1 MEQHRIKV
9 GRSRSSQD
17 IIGGRST
24 AEGILS
30 MLLRSDLIAALA
42 VTAGIGLA
50 MQSTST
56 TSSETSTVAIDAP
69 REVSFVNEV
78 MPILEKH
85 CWECHSEE
93 SAELGLK
100 LDTYEGVMAGSDY
113 GTVVEVGDA
122 DASLIID
129 MIASGDMPEDSDPMP
144 AAELDVIKAWIVE
157 GAQNN

>member
-1 MEQHRIKV
+1 MA
-9 GRSRSSQD
+9 
-17 IIGGRST
+17 
-24 AEGILS
+24 AEGIRS

-56 TSSETSTVAIDAP
+56 TLSETDTVAIDAS

-85 CWECHSEE
+85 CWECHSEQ

-113 GTVVEVGDA
+113 GTIVEIGDA
-122 DASLIID
+122 DASLLID
-129 MIASGDMPEDSDPMP
+129 MIASGDMPEDADPLP
-144 AAELDVIKAWIVE
+144 AAELDVIKAWILE
-157 GAQNN
+157 GAPNN

>member
-1 MEQHRIKV
+1 
-9 GRSRSSQD
+9 
-17 IIGGRST
+17 
-24 AEGILS
+24 

-56 TSSETSTVAIDAP
+56 TLSETGTVAIDAS

-85 CWECHSEE
+85 CWECHSEQ

-113 GTVVEVGDA
+113 GTIVEIGDA
-122 DASLIID
+122 DASLLID
-129 MIASGDMPEDSDPMP
+129 MIASGDMPEDADPLP

-157 GAQNN
+157 GALNN

>member
-1 MEQHRIKV
+1 V
-9 GRSRSSQD
+9 A
-17 IIGGRST
+17 
-24 AEGILS
+24 AEGIRS

-56 TSSETSTVAIDAP
+56 TLSETDTVAIDAS

-85 CWECHSEE
+85 CWECHSEQ

-113 GTVVEVGDA
+113 GTIVEIGDA
-122 DASLIID
+122 DASLLID
-129 MIASGDMPEDSDPMP
+129 MIASGDMPEDADPLP
-144 AAELDVIKAWIVE
+144 AAELDVIKAWILE
-157 GAQNN
+157 GAPNN